1 MMDLNLEQI
10 WTYVVLWL
18 PRLGAAVLIFMA
30 FWLAARINRGVV
42 QRFAIRRKL
51 SPDII
56 NLMGQIT
63 EVTLIIFGVITALG
77 TLGIDVGAMIAS
89 LGLVGFALGF
99 ALRDLLSN
107 FLAGLLILMYN
118 PFVRGDS
125 IRVTGHE
132 GTVTEINLRY
142 TVLQNGSDVRV
153 LIPNATL
160 FSNPVVVE
168 RKAPNRL
175 PGGDSGV

>member
-1 MMDLNLEQI
+1 MLFDINFQQI
-10 WTYVVLWL
+10 WTQIILFL
-18 PRLGAAVLIFMA
+18 PKLGAAVLIFLA
-30 FWLAARINRGVV
+30 FWLVARINRGVV
-42 QRFAIRRKL
+42 QRFAIRRRL

-56 NLMGQIT
+56 NLLEQIT
-63 EVTLIIFGVITALG
+63 EVTLLIFGAITALG

-107 FLAGLLILMYN
+107 FLAGLMILMYN
-118 PFVRGDS
+118 PFVRGDVIHVS
-125 IRVTGHE
+125 GNE
-132 GTVTEINLRY
+132 GKVVEINLRY
-142 TVLQNGSDVRV
+142 TVLMNGETRV

-168 RKAPNRL
+168 KKAPQRI
-175 PGGDSGV
+175 PGEDTGA